1 MLWVTKPLLPCVE
14 SIFLMVND
22 YALAGGSREQ
32 LRIREEGPFP
42 TWLEMLT
49 DDEEKIPWVTV
60 LQRMHEPGG
69 PPGLNFS
76 PWYLDF
82 SRSTPLKVQKREGI
96 GFAVPEPNDRP
107 PAQH

>member
-1 MLWVTKPLLPCVE
+1 
-14 SIFLMVND
+14 MVND

-49 DDEEKIPWVTV
+49 DDEDKIPWVTV
-60 LQRMHEPGG
+60 LQRMHEPGR
-69 PPGLNFS
+69 PPGLDFS

-82 SRSTPLKVQKREGI
+82 TRFTPLKVQKREGI
-96 GFAVPEPNDRP
+96 GFAVPEP
-107 PAQH
+107 